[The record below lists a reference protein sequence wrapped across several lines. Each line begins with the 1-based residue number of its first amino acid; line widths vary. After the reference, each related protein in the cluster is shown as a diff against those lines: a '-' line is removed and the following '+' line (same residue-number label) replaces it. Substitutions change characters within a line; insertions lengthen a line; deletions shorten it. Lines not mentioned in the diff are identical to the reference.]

1 MVLKQKFW
9 RIEKSLNIYKNQMEN
24 IIRLESISQL
34 NSLFQQAAPKHP
46 LISVVDFS
54 KMEKHDKVEE
64 IKLTCGFYS
73 LMFKNHCANRF
84 RYGKEYY
91 DFEEGTLI
99 CIAPNQIITI
109 ESDNSSTEDIVGW
122 GLFFHPDLIRGTSLV
137 SKMKD
142 YTFFTYQVNEA
153 LHLSDKEKETL
164 LDCVIKLENELTVNI
179 DKHSQT
185 LITSNIELLLNYCNR
200 YYDRQFITRKKANT
214 DLLVRFENSLNNYFN
229 SGDLQKKGLPSVK
242 YFAEQLFLSP
252 NYLSDLLK
260 KETGKNAQEH
270 IHYYLIEEA
279 KNILTNSDNTV
290 SEIAYS
296 LGFEYPNYFSK
307 LFKSK
312 TGMTPIEYR
321 NVN

>member
-1 MVLKQKFW
+1 
-9 RIEKSLNIYKNQMEN
+9 MEN

-34 NSLFQQAAPKHP
+34 NALFQQLPPKHP

-54 KMEKHDKVEE
+54 KMEKHEKVEE
-64 IKLTCGFYS
+64 VKLTCGFYS
-73 LMFKNHCANRF
+73 ILFKNHCANRM

-91 DFEEGTLI
+91 DFQEGTLI

-109 ESDNSSTEDIVGW
+109 ENDDSSTNDIDGW
-122 GLFFHPDLIRGTSLV
+122 GLFFHPDIIRGSSLGN
-137 SKMKD
+137 KMKD
-142 YTFFTYQVNEA
+142 YTFFSYEVNEA

-164 LDCVIKLENELTVNI
+164 SDCINKLENELTENI

-185 LITSNIELLLNYCNR
+185 LINSNIELLLNYCNR

-214 DLLVRFENSLNNYFN
+214 DLLIRFENIISNYFN
-229 SGDLQKKGLPSVK
+229 TNELQNKGLPSVK
-242 YFAEQLFLSP
+242 YFAELLFLSP

-270 IHYYLIEEA
+270 IHYFLVEEA
-279 KNILTNSDNTV
+279 KNILMSSDKSV

-296 LGFEYPNYFSK
+296 LGFEYPQYFSK
-307 LFKSK
+307 LFKQK
-312 TGMTPIEYR
+312 TGFTPVEYR
-321 NVN
+321 NLN

>member
-1 MVLKQKFW
+1 MLKKLFIIILVILIKSSIFGQTHLHGDSIHRDTHYMIIDNKVKSKFLGNAW
-9 RIEKSLNIYKNQMEN
+9 HIPVGY
-24 IIRLESISQL
+24 SIG
-34 NSLFQQAAPKHP
+34 
-46 LISVVDFS
+46 IS
-54 KMEKHDKVEE
+54 H
-64 IKLTCGFYS
+64 
-73 LMFKNHCANRF
+73 
-84 RYGKEYY
+84 
-91 DFEEGTLI
+91 DFELGKGRSYKRSFCGGAGCMFQT
-99 CIAPNQIITI
+99 
-109 ESDNSSTEDIVGW
+109 NSW
-122 GLFFHPDLIRGTSLV
+122 GLGYGISSKAGILAQSARIYYGYNFFYFPPFTAGIRG
-137 SKMKD
+137 D
-142 YTFFTYQVNEA
+142 YLFDFTYKVHYLKPSLGFSFEA

-185 LITSNIELLLNYCNR
+185 LISSNIELLLNYCNR

-242 YFAEQLFLSP
+242 YFAEKLFLSP